1 VVYTYQS
8 VVGLTVFE
16 QISAVLFERPLD
28 LFMFTH
34 FWTDTNKI
42 LSAWNPLIPT
52 DRFSWNLM
60 FVRFSKICRENSSLI
75 EVRDDQRALRRGLMY
90 VYENITEEFF
100 SDEKIF
106 RQKPQRN
113 SKHTGYVFNNLFQKS
128 CHLQDYMQN
137 MLKPDKTKTK
147 IKYGACALN
156 AE

>member
-1 VVYTYQS
+1 
-8 VVGLTVFE
+8 
-16 QISAVLFERPLD
+16 
-28 LFMFTH
+28 
-34 FWTDTNKI
+34 
-42 LSAWNPLIPT
+42 
-52 DRFSWNLM
+52 
-60 FVRFSKICRENSSLI
+60 
-75 EVRDDQRALRRGLMY
+75 MY

-113 SKHTGYVFNNLFQKS
+113 SKHTGYVFNNLFKKS
-128 CHLQDYMQN
+128 CHLRDYMQN